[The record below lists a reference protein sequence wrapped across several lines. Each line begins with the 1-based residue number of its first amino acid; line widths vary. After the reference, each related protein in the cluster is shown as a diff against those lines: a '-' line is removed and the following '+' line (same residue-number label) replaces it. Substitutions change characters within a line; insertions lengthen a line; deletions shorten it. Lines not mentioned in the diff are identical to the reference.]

1 MCIIPVTHRSWR
13 HACWRLIHI
22 RMSVDVTQTN
32 ESRTSVE
39 WVSMS
44 HIRMSVDVTHTNE
57 CHERVSNECRCHT
70 YKWVSRTSVEW
81 VSMSHIRM
89 SHEWASNECR
99 CHTYEWVST
108 NTPDSYVWHDSSI
121 RVTCDSS
128 CASVMKCTVI
138 SWVSFFLSFF
148 LSLAFF
154 FLFSWMLKTWLNYLV
169 IPRQVTLA
177 QLLAVVSAPKGQNS
191 PQCF

>member
-1 MCIIPVTHRSWR
+1 MTRRFIKRGVHSGKETCEKMR
-13 HACWRLIHI
+13 HYINVH
-22 RMSVDVTQTN
+22 
-32 ESRTSVE
+32 
-39 WVSMS
+39 
-44 HIRMSVDVTHTNE
+44 HP
-57 CHERVSNECRCHT
+57 CHT
-70 YKWVSRTSVEW
+70 PLMEACLLTPHSYT
-81 VSMSHIRM
+81 
-89 SHEWASNECR
+89 NECR

-177 QLLAVVSAPKGQNS
+177 QLLAVVSAPKGKNS